1 MSADKKIDLLIE
13 ESMSLIIAGVVLA
26 PIAAFLTT
34 ELLVHGVA
42 LASGKRIA
50 EHTTKK
56 EFLDS
61 ILKNGDTGK
70 ITPSHG
76 TKGFTEEVFGK
87 MLKNAKD
94 KKEIDSLKKAYKN
107 ATGHVYFTSGKFAAN
122 LLQRAYYTTVLNDP
136 KKSNNVGYGKLI
148 SNSLY
153 YTFTDPIFNN
163 SDTKT
168 LFLELPNDDKKIKNQ
183 YEDDPNTGIDGIAL
197 RSTKS
202 KKVYK
207 SKYKLLYEIVLKNLK
222 KAAKEQKRKGKK

>member
-56 EFLDS
+56 EFLDD
-61 ILKNGDTGK
+61 ILKDGDTGK
-70 ITPSHG
+70 IAPNHG
-76 TKGFTEEVFGK
+76 TKGFTQQIFGDVYGDS
-87 MLKNAKD
+87 KD
-94 KKEIDSLKKAYKN
+94 KKVIAALKAAYKN
-107 ATGHVYFTSGKFAAN
+107 AKGHVYFTNGKFVSN
-122 LLQRAYYTTVLNDP
+122 LWQRAYYTTVMNDP
-136 KKSNNVGYGKLI
+136 KRDNNVGIGKMI
-148 SNSLY
+148 STGLY

-183 YEDDPNTGIDGIAL
+183 YKLDPNTNSDGTAL